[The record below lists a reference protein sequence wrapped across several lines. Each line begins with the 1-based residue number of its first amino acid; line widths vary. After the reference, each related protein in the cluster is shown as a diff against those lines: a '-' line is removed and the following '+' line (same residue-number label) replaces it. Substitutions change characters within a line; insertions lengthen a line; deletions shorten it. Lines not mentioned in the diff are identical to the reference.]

1 MPDFPDLRR
10 RLDYVGEIATKAQEM
25 LAVRWVTGHCT
36 MPCFHLAVL
45 VINILA
51 DLQADLSNPD
61 LVPDDLTLVWLRFR
75 DARATAE
82 AVLKDIQRKAWCV
95 SGIAWIFK
103 FVVYSIFTILITAI
117 FNC

>member
-1 MPDFPDLRR
+1 MAELAP
-10 RLDYVGEIATKAQEM
+10 KAQEM
-25 LAVRWVTGHCT
+25 LAVRRVTGHCT

-75 DARATAE
+75 DARANAE
-82 AVLKDIQRKAWCV
+82 AVVNDIKRKAFCV
-95 SGIAWIFK
+95 TVMGWIFEFFVYAIISLLISAVVLLSKLNSLFPLK
-103 FVVYSIFTILITAI
+103 F
-117 FNC
+117 